1 MEKSSKY
8 WAQRIG
14 RIKGVNESIRF
25 LKRIQLPGF
34 GGLSLWDVLK
44 FFVEGIMKGG
54 LATRSAAI
62 SFRIFLAFFPAIIM
76 LLSLIPLIPIP
87 DFQKSLFDSI
97 RTFFPGDTFSL
108 FESTLDDLINQKH
121 NTLLSVGFILVIY
134 YASSSINAILLGFS
148 ESYHLE
154 EKGNPIVL
162 RIASIVLIFV
172 LGLIMTVAVLI
183 IIFSS
188 AAFDWLHEHR
198 LIGDKGFIPLLN
210 FAKWIISMALV
221 YTVFSTLYY
230 VGVGTRKRP
239 WKFINVGA
247 TFSTVFFVIASMA
260 FAYFVNNFAQFNK
273 LYGSLGTLMVLL
285 IWLNFNCTILLLGF
299 ELNLSIKKARRIH
312 RTKPLTVITPI
323 VPRNTLRSAD
333 RDEGVQ

>member
-1 MEKSSKY
+1 MEKKKIY
-8 WAQRIG
+8 WVQRIG
-14 RIKGVNESIRF
+14 RVRVVSASVR
-25 LKRIQLPGF
+25 LMKRIQLPGF
-34 GGLSLWDVLK
+34 GGLSLWEVLK

-62 SFRIFLAFFPAIIM
+62 SFRIFLAFFPAIIL

-108 FESTLDDLINQKH
+108 FESTLDDLINKKH
-121 NTLLSVGFILVIY
+121 NTLLSLGFVLVIY

-148 ESYHLE
+148 ASYHLE

-172 LGLIMTVAVLI
+172 LGLIMTVAVTI

-188 AAFDWLHEHR
+188 AAFDWLHDHR
-198 LIGDKGFIPLLN
+198 VIGDRGYIPLLN
-210 FAKWIISMALV
+210 FAKWIVSVALV

-247 TFSTVFFVIASMA
+247 TFATVFFVIASMA
-260 FAYFVNNFAQFNK
+260 FAWFVNNFAQFNK

-299 ELNLSIKKARRIH
+299 ELNLSIKKARRLH
-312 RTKPLTVITPI
+312 RTKPVAVLTPI
-323 VPRNTLRSAD
+323 VPRNTLRSTD
-333 RDEGVQ
+333 NTE